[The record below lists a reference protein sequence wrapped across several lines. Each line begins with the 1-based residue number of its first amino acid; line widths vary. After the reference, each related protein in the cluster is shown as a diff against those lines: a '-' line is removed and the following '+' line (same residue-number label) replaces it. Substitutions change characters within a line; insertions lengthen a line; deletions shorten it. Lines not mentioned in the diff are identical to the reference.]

1 MKKIGKWLALGAV
14 VAGIAV
20 APSASAVSVVKSYRY
35 DVNKYTGGGSN
46 YHGYQYVNIP
56 NWSRYTGSSRIFV
69 SQGWNYTR
77 YQHINYY
84 SGRY

>member
-35 DVNKYTGGGSN
+35 DVNKYTGGRSN
-46 YHGYQYVNIP
+46 YHSYQYLNIP
-56 NWSRYTGSSRIFV
+56 NWSRYAGSNRIFI

-84 SGRY
+84 SGGY